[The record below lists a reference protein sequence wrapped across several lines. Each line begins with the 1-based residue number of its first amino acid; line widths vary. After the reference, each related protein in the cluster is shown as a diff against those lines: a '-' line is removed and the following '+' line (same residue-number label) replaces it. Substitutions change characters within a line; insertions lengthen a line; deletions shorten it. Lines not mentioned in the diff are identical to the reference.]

1 VGDHDGP
8 EPPCERWKKKEKKKA
23 VKTRLDE
30 MKMGRL
36 PRSPDTKFLL
46 D

>member
-8 EPPCERWKKKEKKKA
+8 ERPCERWKKKEKKA

-30 MKMGRL
+30 MKNGAL
-36 PRSPDTKFLL
+36 A
-46 D
+46 